1 MLHSKL
7 IHPKSIVVVGG
18 SDNIHSPGGRVL
30 KNLIDHQYKGQLF
43 VVNPKQDCVQGVK
56 AYNHINDIPEVDLA
70 IIAISAKY
78 VFETVKVLTQQK
90 NTKGFIIFSAGFSE
104 KDENGE
110 KLEKEI
116 VELINKAGGSLLGPN
131 NIGLI
136 NNYYTGVFTT
146 PIPKLDEKGVD
157 FISGS
162 GATAVFIIEAAKSM
176 GLTFSSIYTV
186 GNSAQVGVE
195 EILEYLDDSF
205 KKETSS
211 KVKLLYIE
219 SIKNPLKF
227 LKHTASLIRK
237 GCKIAAIKAGSSEAG
252 NRAASSHTGAI
263 ANSDVFIDTLFKK
276 AGIIRCYGRNELI
289 TVAGILQQ
297 KESEGKNIAII
308 THAGGPAVMLTDV
321 LSKNGLIIPHLE
333 GKESEALL
341 NQLFDGSSVS
351 NPIDFLATGNA
362 EQLGSIIDYC
372 ETASEID
379 AMAVIF
385 GSPGL
390 TTVDDVYAVLDEK
403 IRTSKKPIY
412 AILPSV
418 VNVKNEIQEFI
429 KKGNI
434 AFHDEVLF
442 GNALTKVYNHSSIR
456 DETKDPDFK
465 NFQEARKLVDA
476 LPDGYMSTESAVTLL
491 EYAGVKFATPYNV
504 KNEVELDQVSKS
516 IPYPVVL
523 KVEGPLHKSDVGGV
537 ILNISTE
544 AELHDSF
551 YKLMR
556 IEGATSVIIQ
566 PMIKGMEL
574 FIGAKK
580 ETNYPHVILC
590 GMGGIFVEV
599 LKDISASMIPVSE
612 NVALKMITD
621 LKAYPILKG
630 VRGQSGINIKLF
642 AETIVNIS
650 NLLLMVPEIAEI
662 DLNPLMA
669 TAKDLTAVDVRIRLE
684 RTDEKLQPNEF
695 NEIA

>member
-7 IHPKSIVVVGG
+7 IDPKSIVVVGG
-18 SDNIHSPGGRVL
+18 SDNIQSPGGRVL
-30 KNLIDHQYKGQLF
+30 KNLIDHQYKGELF
-43 VVNPKQDCVQGVK
+43 AVNPKQELVQGVK
-56 AYNHINDIPEVDLA
+56 SYKDINDIPEVDLA
-70 IIAISAKY
+70 IIAIAAKY
-78 VFETVKVLTQQK
+78 VLETVKTLAQQK

-104 KDENGE
+104 KDEDGAR
-110 KLEKEI
+110 LEKEI
-116 VELINKAGGSLLGPN
+116 VELINTAGGSLLGPN

-136 NNYYTGVFTT
+136 NQHYTGVFTT

-157 FISGS
+157 FVSGS

-186 GNSAQVGVE
+186 GNSAQLGVE
-195 EILEYLDDSF
+195 EVLEYLDESF
-205 KKETSS
+205 EKGKSS
-211 KVKLLYIE
+211 NVKLLYIE

-227 LKHTASLIRK
+227 LKHTNSLISK
-237 GCKIAAIKAGSSEAG
+237 GCKIAAIKAGSSEEG

-263 ANSDVFIDTLFKK
+263 ANSDVFVDTLFKK

-289 TVAGILQQ
+289 SVAGILQQ
-297 KESEGKNIAII
+297 KETEGKNIAII

-321 LSKNGLIIPHLE
+321 LSKNGLKIPHLE

-341 NQLFDGSSVS
+341 NKLFDGSSVS

-362 EQLGSIIDYC
+362 QQLGDIISYC
-372 ETASEID
+372 ENAPEID

-390 TTVDDVYAVLDEK
+390 TTVDDVYAVLNEK
-403 IRTSKKPIY
+403 IKTSIKPIY

-442 GNALTKVYNHSSIR
+442 GNALTKVYNHSTLS
-456 DETKDPDFK
+456 DEAKDPEFE
-465 NFQEARKLVDA
+465 NFQEARNLVEA
-476 LPDGYMSTESAVTLL
+476 LPDGYMSTADAVSLL
-491 EYAGVKFATPYNV
+491 NHAGVNFATPYHA
-504 KNEVELDQVSKS
+504 KNEEELNIILKS
-516 IPYPVVL
+516 VNYPVVL

-537 ILNISTE
+537 ILNISDD
-544 AELHDSF
+544 AELLVSF
-551 YKLMR
+551 RKLMK
-556 IEGATSVIIQ
+556 IDGAVSVLIQ
-566 PMIKGMEL
+566 PMVNGMEL

-590 GMGGIFVEV
+590 GLGGIFVEV
-599 LKDISASMIPVSE
+599 LKDINASMIPVS
-612 NVALKMITD
+612 NQDALKMINE

-630 VRGQSGINIKLF
+630 VRGQIGVNVELL
-642 AETIVNIS
+642 AETIVKLS
-650 NLLLMVPEIAEI
+650 NLLMIVPEIAEI

-669 TAKDLTAVDVRIRLE
+669 TETNVTAVDVRIRLE
-684 RTDEKLQPNEF
+684 K
-695 NEIA
+695 